1 MDIINNTMPADEN
14 YTYFYNNFMKY
25 LEKVKD
31 YEKESEGSS
40 IQEQVEYYYDLLSL
54 YPNIKQVFEIGMNM
68 GISTASFL
76 SVRPDIYVTSVDIC
90 SHDYVDQCKQELDKQ
105 FPNRHVLHKGNS
117 IMVVPQLPPA
127 KYDLILVDGN
137 HEAPY
142 PLQDMLNVL
151 RFCHEETFIILDDM
165 CETFGKKGIY
175 QAVNQLVEEK
185 KIVLIEHVT
194 AKNRGWGVFRAVL

>member
-1 MDIINNTMPADEN
+1 METIEADEN
-14 YTYFYNNFMKY
+14 YTYFHTHFMKY
-25 LEKVKD
+25 LEHVKD

-76 SVRPDIYVTSVDIC
+76 SVRPEIEVTSVDIC
-90 SHDYVDQCKQELDKQ
+90 SHDYVQKCKVVLDQQ
-105 FPNRHVLHKGNS
+105 FPNRHVLHKGDS
-117 IMVVPQLPPA
+117 LTVVPQLSQT

-137 HEAPY
+137 HEDPY

-194 AKNRGWGVFRAVL
+194 AKNRGWGVFRAVF